1 MPYTEQELQDNLH
14 YQSLKER
21 DEIKYE
27 ERFQKDYNTFIE
39 REVKNDSDT
48 NKVLKDSLRDANDIV
63 RVYEDIETGE
73 TYSNLSQNL
82 YIELYQRRYR
92 TKEDTFDYIDRRFKE
107 L

>member
-63 RVYEDIETGE
+63 RIYEDIETGE

>member
-1 MPYTEQELQDNLH
+1 MPYTEQELQNNLH
-14 YQSLKER
+14 FQSLKER

>member
-27 ERFQKDYNTFIE
+27 EKFQKDFTKFLD
-39 REVKNDSDT
+39 REMKDDVDE
-48 NKVLKDSLRDANDIV
+48 NKVLKDSLRDAKGTV

-73 TYSNLSQNL
+73 TYSNISQNL
-82 YIELYQRRYR
+82 YIELFQRRYR
-92 TKEDTFDYIDRRFKE
+92 TKEDTFDYIDREFKE